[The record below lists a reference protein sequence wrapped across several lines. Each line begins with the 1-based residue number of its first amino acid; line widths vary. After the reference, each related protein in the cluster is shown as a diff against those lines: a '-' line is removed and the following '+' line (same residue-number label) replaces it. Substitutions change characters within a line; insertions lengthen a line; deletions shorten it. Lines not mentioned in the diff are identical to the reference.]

1 MSYPEQATGY
11 LGIVTTEKTGI
22 ADRNIFEVG
31 KFEDVHRQEL
41 TVVRHAY
48 LGTDVPH
55 RGCPDDDTALKLP
68 LQLLYATVNQRYETL
83 AVGL

>member
-11 LGIVTTEKTGI
+11 LGIVTTEETGLAYRDI
-22 ADRNIFEVG
+22 LEVG

-55 RGCPDDDTALKLP
+55 RGCPDDDTALKL
-68 LQLLYATVNQRYETL
+68 LLKFLYATVNQ
-83 AVGL
+83 